1 MNQGDARES
10 VRRPDALPCQFELMD
25 RHVLPAGIIPGQQI
39 LLAGEPG
46 CGKSTLMLQ
55 TLLGFARTGIRC
67 VYAAS
72 EEEPD
77 ETRRRLEQLRL
88 NEGALRVEV
97 YPAKAPEDAF
107 LMPFAKPERGPVQVL
122 IIDSLQ
128 GLGFTS
134 FSREPW
140 NDLHRF
146 MEKMREAKITVFYV
160 AHVTK
165 DEKIAGPKRTEH
177 DVDTTVTFARA
188 LSHRLI
194 RVPKNRKGPSV
205 EEPILCHKDQVGR
218 LSAMVRSPEAVVGK
232 ATAFDDGGLLSVEAK
247 VEFSASIP
255 GRPRKP
261 ALTGVTKNAYAKI
274 ASVLRGM
281 GIDLG
286 HLTVSC
292 SLLGGRPYRPEQ
304 DLAIAMSL
312 VASYLQTPIPY
323 RPVFCGELSLGGKVL
338 EAPITVLRQLIR
350 EYKREDFPAANRTF
364 IFEHASMEFIYREL
378 RPLPILPVSVL
389 DFKDLKEVSSE
400 FLLEQQLPAGWQPE
414 D

>member
-1 MNQGDARES
+1 MNSNGEPNS
-10 VRRPDALPCQFELMD
+10 VRRSDALPCQFDLMD
-25 RHVLPAGIIPGQQI
+25 RHVFPVGIIPGQQI

-46 CGKSTLMLQ
+46 SGKSTLMLQ
-55 TLLGFARTGIRC
+55 TLLGFARTGVRC

-72 EEEPD
+72 EEEPG

-97 YPAKAPEDAF
+97 YAAKSPEDAF
-107 LMPFAKPERGPVQVL
+107 LMPYAKPDRGPVQVL

-134 FSREPW
+134 WSREPW
-140 NDLHRF
+140 NDLHHF

-165 DEKIAGPKRTEH
+165 NVKIAGPKRTEH
-177 DVDTTVTFARA
+177 DVDTTVTFATA

-194 RVPKNRKGPSV
+194 RVPKNRKGPSI
-205 EEPILCHKDQVGR
+205 EEPILCRKDRVGR
-218 LSAMVRSPEAVVGK
+218 LSAMLRASTALVGQ
-232 ATAFDDGGLLSVEAK
+232 ATAFDDDGLLNVEAK
-247 VEFSASIP
+247 VEFAASIP

-281 GIDLG
+281 GVDLG

-292 SLLGGRPYRPEQ
+292 SLPGGRRYQPEQ
-304 DLAIAMSL
+304 DLAIAMAL
-312 VASYLQTPIPY
+312 LASYLQTPIPY
-323 RPVFCGELSLGGKVL
+323 RPVFCGELSLGGRVL

-350 EYKREDFPAANRTF
+350 EYKRDDFAAANRTF
-364 IFEHASMEFIYREL
+364 IFEHESMQFIYKEL

-389 DFKDLKEVSSE
+389 DFKGLPEVASE
-400 FLLEQQLPAGWQPE
+400 FLLEQDLPPGWQGE
-414 D
+414 